1 MTRRRQLLL
10 GAGLLA
16 ALGLWQLGGAA
27 TIHAKA
33 ALAQVLLERSWAESL
48 EGRERPRPWPWA
60 DTYPVAR
67 LAVPKLG
74 IEEIVL
80 AGANGRSLAFGPTH
94 LAGTAAPGE
103 AGHSILTGHRDTHF
117 TFLRDLVPGQEIQV
131 QRPDG
136 GWRSYRVVETA
147 VIDAR
152 HARLAEGDGR
162 PSLTLVTCYPFDAV
176 EPGGPLRYLVY
187 AEAETRQ

>member
-1 MTRRRQLLL
+1 MRRRRGLLF

-16 ALGLWQLGGAA
+16 ALGLWQLGGAGY
-27 TIHAKA
+27 IHAKA
-33 ALAQVLLERSWAESL
+33 AVAQVLLERSWNDSL
-48 EGRERPRPWPWA
+48 AGAAQPRPWPWA

-67 LAVPKLG
+67 LKVPELG

-80 AGANGRSLAFGPTH
+80 AGANGRNLAFGPTH

-117 TFLRDLVPGQEIQV
+117 TFLRELAPGQEIQV

-136 GWRSYRVVETA
+136 GWQGYRVVETA

-152 HARLAEGDGR
+152 HARLSAGDGR
-162 PSLTLVTCYPFDAV
+162 PSLTLVTCYPFEAV

-187 AEAETRQ
+187 AEAETRI